1 MNRVLTAFIISPL
14 ILVFFLSWVSGDWW
28 GFEIFWLIAAFIT
41 TIVGL
46 PMYFLFKQFGWLDWW
61 QSILVGL
68 LGGMFFGWLL
78 FDTGRNMFW
87 LGLYGASTAL
97 IFWWLAI
104 YKNPNIKPIRSAT
117 CD

>member
-61 QSILVGL
+61 QSILVGI
-68 LGGMFFGWLL
+68 LGEMFFGWLL

-87 LGLYGASTAL
+87 LGLYGASTTL

-104 YKNPNIKPIRSAT
+104 YKNPNIKPIP
-117 CD
+117 